1 MKQLFHSLYI
11 ALCCQWEY
19 SVQCDLRKC
28 IISKIITVHKKCWR
42 FLDWKASLKRP
53 TQACI
58 YLVSIILVPAVD
70 NKISV
75 CIHRYLRCY
84 YWAVRTLITIGGLPE
99 PQTLFE
105 IVFQLLNFFLGVFVF
120 SSLIGQVH
128 QKSNNYIHSDV
139 YILKR
144 SLNYYMQCNDNIS
157 NFVLFCS
164 RKNFSFIMDI
174 PLFHYHPY

>member
-1 MKQLFHSLYI
+1 MLKVFGQ
-11 ALCCQWEY
+11 
-19 SVQCDLRKC
+19 K
-28 IISKIITVHKKCWR
+28 
-42 FLDWKASLKRP
+42 KASLKWP

-58 YLVSIILVPAVD
+58 YLASIILVPVFD
-70 NKISV
+70 NKISL

-128 QKSNNYIHSDV
+128 QKSNNYICSEYYNEAIIYPILFSSVPGKTLASLWMTLFFIIIHTNSSDHCMCLLSSQFCNFCTQAD
-139 YILKR
+139 LK
-144 SLNYYMQCNDNIS
+144 LLMEIS
-157 NFVLFCS
+157 RFLS
-164 RKNFSFIMDI
+164 D
-174 PLFHYHPY
+174 